1 MSAPAD
7 RSLVARLRA
16 FRRGERDASDVEAL
30 TEAGRAVY
38 MELEWADQ
46 QAARRALAGPGRWE
60 PPLGLASHAVASWV
74 AFVLH
79 ATGEGL
85 IVQDYR
91 AKPELAGFLP
101 PSTHRLAWECLL
113 PVGYWLSLARQAR
126 ESSGFDIRTEVRLP
140 VDLPGW
146 FSSTDR
152 YSPEGSASVV
162 GAKPVTGLN
171 EVIDIVRP
179 RAEYL
184 VFQLSQEPVPDG
196 RRQALTRL
204 REVLAASGATAEYW
218 RRAGDRARMRLLANV
233 AAAQLYQAL
242 RQCFRVG
249 QLATFPAVEPAA
261 HAVIGHRE
269 RHPLQVGAV
278 RPAPAPT
285 RHVPTALDLPALPF
299 DLHAPP
305 PRPPSGCADP
315 AGWRMS
321 RSLLEAHKPDTTGAC
336 RCGWPWPC
344 RIRRTATVGLAATY
358 LCRPGTPWPAAVRK
372 LQQRLLADPQ
382 PILDGWLAGIHARSQ
397 HSPRNT
403 GP

>member
-1 MSAPAD
+1 MSMPAD
-7 RSLVARLRA
+7 RTLVARLRA

-38 MELEWADQ
+38 VELEWADRE
-46 QAARRALAGPGRWE
+46 AARLALDGAGRWS
-60 PPLGLASHAVASWV
+60 PPPGVASHAVASWV

-85 IVQDYR
+85 IAQDYR

-126 ESSGFDIRTEVRLP
+126 DSPGFDIRTEVRLP

-146 FSSTDR
+146 TPPVDR
-152 YSPEGSASVV
+152 RPPGRSAP
-162 GAKPVTGLN
+162 ATGVEPLAGLH

-184 VFQLSQEPVPDG
+184 VFLLSQEPAAAG
-196 RRQALTRL
+196 RQQALARL
-204 REVLAASGATAEYW
+204 REALAASGATAEYW
-218 RRAGDRARMRLLANV
+218 RRAGERAQLRPLASV

-242 RQCFRVG
+242 RQCLRVG
-249 QLATFPAVEPAA
+249 QLAVFPAIDPTAA
-261 HAVIGHRE
+261 AVTGR
-269 RHPLQVGAV
+269 RHPNPAPAV
-278 RPAPAPT
+278 PPAPAPA
-285 RHVPTALDLPALPF
+285 RHLTTAIDLPGLPF
-299 DLHAPP
+299 DLSAPP
-305 PRPPSGCADP
+305 PHPPAGCSDP

-321 RSLLEAHKPDTTGAC
+321 RSLWQAHWPNATGVC
-336 RCGWPWPC
+336 RCGWPAPC

-358 LCRPGTPWPAAVRK
+358 LCRPGAAWPATVRK
-372 LQQRLLADPQ
+372 LQRLLQADPQ
-382 PILDGWLAGIHARSQ
+382 PILDGWFPDARSR
-397 HSPRNT
+397 STRDP
-403 GP
+403 

>member
-1 MSAPAD
+1 MPVPAD

-38 MELEWADQ
+38 GELEWAEQ
-46 QAARRALAGPGRWE
+46 EAARLAVVGAGRWE
-60 PPLGLASHAVASWV
+60 PPLGVASHAVASWV

-101 PSTHRLAWECLL
+101 PSIHRLAWECLL
-113 PVGYWLSLARQAR
+113 PVGYWLSLARLAR
-126 ESSGFDIRTEVRLP
+126 ESPGFDIRTEVQLP

-146 FSSTDR
+146 ISPVDR
-152 YSPEGSASVV
+152 YSPGGYARVV
-162 GAKPVTGLN
+162 GVEPVAGLH

-184 VFQLSQEPVPDG
+184 VFLLSQEPVPDG
-196 RRQALTRL
+196 RRGPLTRL
-204 REVLAASGATAEYW
+204 REVLAASGATVEYW
-218 RRAGDRARMRLLANV
+218 RRAGDRALMRPLANV

-249 QLATFPAVEPAA
+249 QLATFPAVEPTTPAT
-261 HAVIGHRE
+261 VGRRE
-269 RHPLQVGAV
+269 RHPPLVRAV

-285 RHVPTALDLPALPF
+285 RHAPTAVDLSALPF
-299 DLHAPP
+299 DLLAPP
-305 PRPPSGCADP
+305 PQPPSGCADP
-315 AGWRMS
+315 VGWRMS
-321 RSLLEAHKPDTTGAC
+321 RSLLEAHRPATADAC

-358 LCRPGTPWPAAVRK
+358 LCRPGAPWPATVRK
-372 LQQRLLADPQ
+372 LQRLMQADPQ
-382 PILDGWLAGIHARSQ
+382 PILDGWFAGVHTRSQ
-397 HSPRNT
+397 RSPRTT
-403 GP
+403 G